1 MIAVAN
7 SYSEKI
13 QAARECREVAEGYR
27 ALIEVHII
35 AAVRLEREALAA
47 LWDSSGVPK
56 EPPREL
62 LGVTGHEA
70 TT

>member
-7 SYSEKI
+7 SYTEKM
-13 QAARECREVAEGYR
+13 QAAHECREVAEGYR
-27 ALIEVHII
+27 ALIEVHEI

-47 LWDSSGVPK
+47 LWSISGVPK
-56 EPPREL
+56 EL
-62 LGVTGHEA
+62 HEA